1 MQVTQ
6 DKKRYPLLNHYRYTF
21 HKLKEK
27 SGGGAL
33 AVCAGDVMLSVLLP
47 FLEAALAGAVAACL
61 VSGRRPGE
69 ILALVAGY
77 IVLLQ
82 VVRFLQSHFRE
93 LRTKALFLFRCSF
106 SELDRKTLYMDG
118 QSLESA
124 RGQKK
129 RQAAMRNIYSGNEQG
144 LEAFAAGFLN
154 MIIQFAGLLIYG
166 AIVGRYSLLLLAL
179 LLLQAVVT
187 A

>member
-1 MQVTQ
+1 MQITQ

-106 SELDRKTLYMDG
+106 SELGKKTL
-118 QSLESA
+118 
-124 RGQKK
+124 
-129 RQAAMRNIYSGNEQG
+129 
-144 LEAFAAGFLN
+144 
-154 MIIQFAGLLIYG
+154 
-166 AIVGRYSLLLLAL
+166 
-179 LLLQAVVT
+179 
-187 A
+187 

>member
-27 SGGGAL
+27 SGSGAL

-82 VVRFLQSHFRE
+82 VVRFCRAILGNCGRKRSFCSVVLSPSWTGRHCIWTARVWRARRDRRNGRRRCGTYIPAMNRG
-93 LRTKALFLFRCSF
+93 LRLLPRDF
-106 SELDRKTLYMDG
+106 S
-118 QSLESA
+118 
-124 RGQKK
+124 
-129 RQAAMRNIYSGNEQG
+129 I
-144 LEAFAAGFLN
+144 
-154 MIIQFAGLLIYG
+154 
-166 AIVGRYSLLLLAL
+166 
-179 LLLQAVVT
+179 
-187 A
+187 